1 MQGSNLA
8 VFLEYRGI
16 MSDNELAILVHLTKG
31 LTSKEIAHEIS
42 LSKAS
47 VDLKIRMLCDRLKA
61 RSRAQ
66 LVAIALERGL
76 MQARF
81 PSM

>member
-16 MSDNELAILVHLTKG
+16 MSDNELAIVVHLTKG
-31 LTSKEIAHEIS
+31 LTSKEIAYEIS
-42 LSKAS
+42 LSKSS
-47 VDLKIRMLCDRLKA
+47 VDLKIRMLCERLNA

-66 LVAIALERGL
+66 LVAIAIQGGFV
-76 MQARF
+76 AATY
-81 PSM
+81 PTT